1 MCNLKNLATER
12 GWLAHNGGYFRG
24 GGEGYHYVVI
34 AAGWS
39 EGAVNRTAA
48 EFQDYTLR
56 VAEEFNSPLNLLSAK
71 LETRRSGG
79 AP

>member
-1 MCNLKNLATER
+1 MELKKIVQADEER
-12 GWLAHNGGYFRG
+12 TFEYL
-24 GGEGYHYVVI
+24 I

-56 VAEEFNSPLNLLSAK
+56 VAEEFNAPLKLVRSK
-71 LETRRSGG
+71 LETKRSG
-79 AP
+79 AQ